1 MTEVLLVSYFS
12 KNDDLVGGRRMS
24 SLKEFLTEK
33 GYNVK
38 ILTRNPVSSND
49 IKSPW
54 NQKKS
59 IFDKFIIP
67 DFTKEWSKK
76 SFDLIKDKQFD
87 VIITSSP
94 PMGVHFLGFLY
105 KLKYPNVKWIMDYRD
120 PFTLNVSKRKI
131 IIQHQLQK
139 LFEKRLLK
147 KVDLVIQNSSVDLQ
161 KFNFQFP
168 QYANKTIF
176 IRNGIEKILPI
187 SNSEKLTN
195 RIIYCGG
202 LYKNDI
208 AYLGIKNFLEILN
221 NKGIQLECDW
231 YGGDISKYKYEK
243 IHFKGLQS
251 PDNIYNILNNYKLSI
266 GYLPKEAI
274 GSGRVLQKFY
284 DYLGARTIPI
294 VLNASKEI
302 FNLSQDL
309 EVLCIPDEDQIE
321 NYIDKIII
329 LINDDIK
336 MYQRITNN

>member
-139 LFEKRLLK
+139 LFEKRLL
-147 KVDLVIQNSSVDLQ
+147 
-161 KFNFQFP
+161 
-168 QYANKTIF
+168 
-176 IRNGIEKILPI
+176 
-187 SNSEKLTN
+187 
-195 RIIYCGG
+195 
-202 LYKNDI
+202 
-208 AYLGIKNFLEILN
+208 
-221 NKGIQLECDW
+221 
-231 YGGDISKYKYEK
+231 
-243 IHFKGLQS
+243 
-251 PDNIYNILNNYKLSI
+251 
-266 GYLPKEAI
+266 
-274 GSGRVLQKFY
+274 
-284 DYLGARTIPI
+284 
-294 VLNASKEI
+294 
-302 FNLSQDL
+302 
-309 EVLCIPDEDQIE
+309 
-321 NYIDKIII
+321 
-329 LINDDIK
+329 
-336 MYQRITNN
+336 